1 VNAQQRLA
9 DREPSVHGEN
19 GTQSN
24 QAQIEVMPR
33 IVNIDFDSK
42 NEVVNESES
51 AKKTLK
57 RDAALK
63 QIIGKS
69 EAVKSL
75 RSKIELSSSCDVSV
89 LITGESGTGKELAA
103 RAIHYLSDRSDKP
116 FIPVNCGAIPETLFE
131 NELFG
136 HVKGAF
142 TDAGFQQKGSVKEA
156 EGGTLFLDEIGT
168 ISPFI
173 QIKLLRLL
181 ENKEYKP
188 LGDSHIRKANI
199 RMIAATNRDLFSL
212 IREGIFRE
220 DLFYRLNIV
229 LLHIRPLR
237 ERKEDIPILID
248 HFNHKYCN
256 EYHRELKTFS
266 KALNEFLYSYHWPG
280 NIRELENKVQ
290 QLIVMSTTNVI
301 SSVNTTEFCPFQ
313 SGLQQTVSCL
323 KNAKKE
329 AVNMFEKNYL
339 MNLLSEHRGN
349 VAAAAKSSGKSR
361 TALWNLISK
370 HHISPKQFR
379 TDI

>member
-1 VNAQQRLA
+1 
-9 DREPSVHGEN
+9 
-19 GTQSN
+19 
-24 QAQIEVMPR
+24 MPR
-33 IVNIDFDSK
+33 IVNINFNSE
-42 NEVVNESES
+42 NEVVNERES
-51 AKKTLK
+51 VKKTLK
-57 RDAALK
+57 RDVALK

-75 RSKIELSSSCDVSV
+75 HRKIELSSSCDVSV

-142 TDAGFQQKGSVKEA
+142 TDAGCQQNGCVKEA

-188 LGDSHIRKANI
+188 LGDSRIHKANVRI
-199 RMIAATNRDLFSL
+199 IAATNRDMSSL
-212 IREGIFRE
+212 LREGNFRE

-229 LLHIRPLR
+229 LLHIPPLR
-237 ERKEDIPILID
+237 ERKEDISLLID
-248 HFNHKYCN
+248 HFICKYCSV
-256 EYHRELKTFS
+256 YKRQPKTFS
-266 KALNEFLYSYHWPG
+266 KELNEFLLSYHWPG
-280 NIRELENKVQ
+280 NIRELENKIQ
-290 QLIVMSTTNVI
+290 QLIVMSTTDII
-301 SSVNTTEFCPFQ
+301 SPENTNEFSLPQ
-313 SGLQQTVSCL
+313 SGQQQTVSCL
-323 KNAKKE
+323 KTAKKE
-329 AVNMFEKNYL
+329 AVNLFERNYL
-339 MNLLSEHRGN
+339 VSLLSEHRGN

-379 TDI
+379 PDM